1 MFFMSWIKVF
11 LLGRGDSLE
20 GFPGGLPSVDAL
32 NENQK
37 QFLLEHYKRCEA
49 SWRSLTTII
58 WSAPP
63 IAAAINFSVYS
74 LVNLFRHQFDNE
86 IRAIFLG
93 LLFVLNVVLTMG
105 VWKFTDIQDQFGRR
119 LLAIERWCGIPVVR
133 FKTEG
138 LFRARHFYL
147 LVMVGISVV
156 SLALFLIEW

>member
-37 QFLLEHYKRCEA
+37 QFLL
-49 SWRSLTTII
+49 
-58 WSAPP
+58 
-63 IAAAINFSVYS
+63 V
-74 LVNLFRHQFDNE
+74 
-86 IRAIFLG
+86 
-93 LLFVLNVVLTMG
+93 VLNVVLTMG